1 MFQLG
6 LNRQNN
12 NNSWNLKNLLCS
24 FWISALKKL
33 FFYTF
38 AILEKWK
45 KKRLLKYYLPF
56 IVTIGLFKNLWKS
69 LSVINIYLFQK
80 RMKQGLALY
89 CIDVRSCRKRNFF
102 YYYYEVLF
110 WTLQELSPTSDT
122 ALVKS
127 LMNLMDSLM
136 EEFQDEAKIT
146 QMEDR
151 EIMSWLEVSQSVR
164 II

>member
-1 MFQLG
+1 M
-6 LNRQNN
+6 
-12 NNSWNLKNLLCS
+12 
-24 FWISALKKL
+24 
-33 FFYTF
+33 
-38 AILEKWK
+38 
-45 KKRLLKYYLPF
+45 YYLPEDF
-56 IVTIGLFKNLWKS
+56 VKSYKNNSLLLPSICFKS
-69 LSVINIYLFQK
+69 
-80 RMKQGLALY
+80 RMKQGLTLY

-151 EIMSWLEVSQSVR
+151 EIMSWLEVSPIVR
-164 II
+164 IKWAQMKANLFKQQKWSYVINDYMKH

>member
-1 MFQLG
+1 MLLHVTSICFQKKMK
-6 LNRQNN
+6 QVF
-12 NNSWNLKNLLCS
+12 LLCIAYMLDIAERGN
-24 FWISALKKL
+24 F
-33 FFYTF
+33 
-38 AILEKWK
+38 
-45 KKRLLKYYLPF
+45 
-56 IVTIGLFKNLWKS
+56 
-69 LSVINIYLFQK
+69 
-80 RMKQGLALY
+80 
-89 CIDVRSCRKRNFF
+89 FF

-151 EIMSWLEVSQSVR
+151 EIMSWLEVSQSVN
-164 II
+164 

>member
-1 MFQLG
+1 MLDIVERGNF
-6 LNRQNN
+6 
-12 NNSWNLKNLLCS
+12 
-24 FWISALKKL
+24 
-33 FFYTF
+33 FFY
-38 AILEKWK
+38 
-45 KKRLLKYYLPF
+45 
-56 IVTIGLFKNLWKS
+56 
-69 LSVINIYLFQK
+69 
-80 RMKQGLALY
+80 
-89 CIDVRSCRKRNFF
+89 

-151 EIMSWLEVSQSVR
+151 EIMSWLEVSQ
-164 II
+164 IKC

>member
-1 MFQLG
+1 
-6 LNRQNN
+6 
-12 NNSWNLKNLLCS
+12 
-24 FWISALKKL
+24 
-33 FFYTF
+33 
-38 AILEKWK
+38 
-45 KKRLLKYYLPF
+45 
-56 IVTIGLFKNLWKS
+56 
-69 LSVINIYLFQK
+69 
-80 RMKQGLALY
+80 MKQGLALY

-102 YYYYEVLF
+102 YYYFEVLF